1 VLADGNIFILL
12 AAMGSC
18 AEFASFL
25 QLMPSKPK
33 NLRVGGDVQP
43 TRDVGR
49 FVKWPRYIRVQRQKK
64 VLLNRLKVPAT
75 LNEFRYPLDR
85 AEAVPFF
92 KMLAKYAPETKEA
105 KAERIEKQ
113 AADKA
118 TGGTGAAASA
128 PLVLKYGINH
138 VTYLVEQKKAKLVV
152 IAADVEPIEIV
163 VWLPMLCRTMDVPYV
178 IVNNKGRLGS
188 LVNLKKAAVVAI
200 TDVDGSDQG
209 ALLKL
214 RETATV
220 RFNNNMDL
228 RKRGTQSMGLKTQV
242 KLAKYAAA
250 LAAEEAKKRLY

>member
-1 VLADGNIFILL
+1 
-12 AAMGSC
+12 M
-18 AEFASFL
+18 
-25 QLMPSKPK
+25 
-33 NLRVGGDVQP
+33 
-43 TRDVGR
+43 
-49 FVKWPRYIRVQRQKK
+49 
-64 VLLNRLKVPAT
+64 
-75 LNEFRYPLDR
+75 
-85 AEAVPFF
+85 
-92 KMLAKYAPETKEA
+92 
-105 KAERIEKQ
+105 
-113 AADKA
+113 
-118 TGGTGAAASA
+118 
-128 PLVLKYGINH
+128 LKYGINH

-200 TDVDGSDQG
+200 TDVDGADQG

-228 RKRGTQSMGLKTQV
+228 RKRGTQQMGLKTQV

-250 LAAEEAKKRLY
+250 IAAEEAKKRLY